1 MGQRTAATLLQHSA
15 WGTAWR
21 ERGLLAALV
30 RRDFLNRYTGSVA
43 GVAWSLLN
51 PLVLLA
57 IYALVFEVIFRV
69 KVPHLSL
76 EQPYVLFIAV
86 VLWPWMAFQESLNR
100 ATTAIVNHGALVKK
114 VAFPHELI
122 VYSTVLTSFIVHTL
136 GYAVVLLLLLCLGM
150 ELHLNGLLMASLMM
164 PALMVLACGLA
175 LMLSALQVFVRDV
188 EQVLS
193 QALMVIFYTTPI
205 LYPMSLVPDT
215 LATIMGLNP
224 LAHLTEPIRNN
235 WLGLAPFAWLDVA
248 MAWVLALLCLA
259 VGRWVFLR
267 LSPYF
272 EDIL

>member
-1 MGQRTAATLLQHSA
+1 MAHRTVASLLQHSA
-15 WGTAWR
+15 LGTAWR

-30 RRDFLNRYTGSVA
+30 KRDFMNRYTGSVA
-43 GVAWSLLN
+43 GVAWALLN

-69 KVPHLSL
+69 KVPNLSL

-86 VLWPWMAFQESLNR
+86 VLWPWMAFQEGLNR

-114 VAFPHELI
+114 VAFAHELI
-122 VYSTVLTSFIVHTL
+122 VYSTVLTSFMVHSL
-136 GYAVVLLLLLCLGM
+136 GYGVVLLMLQCLGM
-150 ELHLNGLLMASLMM
+150 ELHLKGLLMAGLMM
-164 PALMVLACGLA
+164 PALMILACGLA
-175 LMLSALQVFVRDV
+175 LMLSALQVFIRDV

-193 QALMVIFYTTPI
+193 QALMVIFYATPI
-205 LYPMSLVPDT
+205 LFPMSLVPDT
-215 LATIMGLNP
+215 LARIMGMNP
-224 LAHLTEPIRNN
+224 LAQVTEPLRNN

-248 MAWVLALLCLA
+248 MAWTLALLCLA
-259 VGRWVFLR
+259 FGRWVFLR